1 MTRALKV
8 FQVTRCT
15 PTKTKQ
21 KIGTV
26 DENPYLW
33 PHRQAFCHLFILD
46 SDHGAISHN
55 RCPWHV
61 RATQGRATVLHS
73 RSDRD
78 PPVTLIRCIRTT
90 IIWRQILMKTK
101 IALTSLAMALM
112 LGSGAA
118 LADIKIG
125 VAMSQFDD
133 TWLTYLRDDMNAKA
147 KAMSTTEKVDL
158 QFVDA
163 RADVNKQ
170 LDQVKD
176 LINKKVDA
184 LIVNPVDTAATA
196 RITKDAVAAG
206 IPLVYVNR
214 RPDDPKLPAGVA
226 TVTSDDMEAGRLQ
239 AQYIADKLKG
249 KGSVMIL
256 LGDLANNS
264 TQNRTK
270 GIKEVLAKYPDI
282 KIDQEQTGIWLR
294 QKGMDLTNDWLTQ
307 GRKFNA
313 VLANNDEMAIGAAM
327 ALKQA
332 GVDVD
337 KGSVLV
343 AGVDGTPDG
352 LSAVTKGD
360 LAVSVF
366 QDAKGQADGAIDAAV
381 KMAKKEKVEP
391 QAIIIPYRLIT
402 PENVAT
408 FK

>member
-1 MTRALKV
+1 MD
-8 FQVTRCT
+8 
-15 PTKTKQ
+15 KQ
-21 KIGTV
+21 AKSYPKG
-26 DENPYLW
+26 D
-33 PHRQAFCHLFILD
+33 
-46 SDHGAISHN
+46 
-55 RCPWHV
+55 
-61 RATQGRATVLHS
+61 
-73 RSDRD
+73 
-78 PPVTLIRCIRTT
+78 
-90 IIWRQILMKTK
+90 
-101 IALTSLAMALM
+101 
-112 LGSGAA
+112 
-118 LADIKIG
+118 G
-125 VAMSQFDD
+125 VQ
-133 TWLTYLRDDMNAKA
+133 
-147 KAMSTTEKVDL
+147 L
-158 QFVDA
+158 QFEDA
-163 RADVNKQ
+163 RADVVKQ
-170 LDQVKD
+170 LSQVENF
-176 LINKKVDA
+176 ISQKVDA
-184 LIVNPVDTAATA
+184 MVVNPVDTASTA
-196 RITKDAVAAG
+196 RITKAAVAAG

-239 AQYIADKLKG
+239 AQYIADKMDH

-282 KIDQEQTGIWLR
+282 KIDQEQTGTWLR

-332 GVDVD
+332 GVG
-337 KGSVLV
+337 KGNVFV

-352 LSAVTKGD
+352 LNAVTKGD
-360 LAVSVF
+360 LAVSVY

-381 KMAKKEKVEP
+381 KLARKEKVEP